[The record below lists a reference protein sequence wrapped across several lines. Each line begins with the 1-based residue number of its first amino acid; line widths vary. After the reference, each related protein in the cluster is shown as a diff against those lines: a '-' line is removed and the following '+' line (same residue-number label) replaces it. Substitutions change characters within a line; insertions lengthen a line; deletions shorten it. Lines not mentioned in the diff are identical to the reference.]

1 MDDLLSE
8 FTGGCCC
15 LYMDLYHNCF
25 TPLSS
30 PPSINFKFIQEI
42 LLARGVEVVAWQ
54 GLLRHENKAPDGGLL
69 LTSHLCSS
77 VLCLGSPSG
86 GTAMLGEQRGL
97 PEQEL
102 GNREGMD

>member
-1 MDDLLSE
+1 MLLS
-8 FTGGCCC
+8 
-15 LYMDLYHNCF
+15 LYGFVSQLLH
-25 TPLSS
+25 SS
-30 PPSINFKFIQEI
+30 LIPPPSINFKFIQEI